1 MGGNKKK
8 SAKAKAKKR
17 ESLAQAVAQDVSA
30 VAEPAADAP
39 EVTIAPIADAA
50 PAADAAPVA
59 IPLVTAAPEVLKA
72 KMAKLVA
79 SSLPKVEHFTV
90 DERVSMGKAA
100 REQAPL
106 ESHAEWT
113 PSLYRVDPVTLL
125 QEQAETRVPELVPI
139 RYGRMMV
146 SPFAFYRGA
155 AYVMAADL
163 ASTPS
168 SGLRVQACGDA
179 HLMNFGVFASPER
192 TLMFDMNDF
201 DETLPGPWE
210 WDVKR
215 LAVSFEVA
223 TRARGFADKERRS
236 MVLQVV
242 RAYREAMRA
251 FAEMKNLE
259 VWYAKLDIEVFLQE
273 LRAQKDAATVV
284 KNTER
289 ALAKVRSKDNARAF
303 EKLTVA
309 TEGEPRIVADPP
321 LLVPIAD
328 LVTSISRE
336 EFMNSVRAILR
347 GYRRSLQRD
356 RGRLLESYRVV
367 DVARKV
373 VGVGSVGTRTN
384 VALLL
389 GRDDQDP
396 LFLQVKEA
404 RDSVLAPFV
413 GRSLVKNQGQRVVDG
428 QRMMQA
434 TSDIFLGWTRF
445 AGVDGVEHDHYIRQ
459 LWDAKGSV
467 DPAVMLPKGYEVY
480 ARICGWTLARAHARS
495 GDRVA
500 IASYMGKSDVFDNA
514 IADFSAAYADQNE
527 RDHQA
532 LVDAVQ
538 SGRVAATQGV

>member
-1 MGGNKKK
+1 MAGKNKKK
-8 SAKAKAKKR
+8 KSDKIRTK
-17 ESLAQAVAQDVSA
+17 EPEAQAVLQDTRTA
-30 VAEPAADAP
+30 PEPAADG
-39 EVTIAPIADAA
+39 EAA
-50 PAADAAPVA
+50 AIEAVPVA
-59 IPLVTAAPEVLKA
+59 TPAEIPLVTAPPEVLKA
-72 KMAKLVA
+72 NLARVVA

-100 REQAPL
+100 RAQAPL
-106 ESHAEWT
+106 ESHAEWS
-113 PSLYRVDPVTLL
+113 PSPYRVDPITLL

-155 AYVMAADL
+155 AYVMASDL
-163 ASTPS
+163 ASTPV

-179 HLMNFGVFASPER
+179 HLMNFGIFASPER

-223 TRARGFADKERRS
+223 TRSRGFADKDRRA
-236 MVLQVV
+236 MVLQAV
-242 RAYREAMRA
+242 RSYREAMRT
-251 FAEMKNLE
+251 FAAMKNLE
-259 VWYAKLDIEVFLQE
+259 VWYAKLDIDTILQQ
-273 LRAQKDAATVV
+273 LREQKDTAEVA

-289 ALAKVRSKDNARAF
+289 AITKIRTKDNTRAF

-309 TEGEPRIVADPP
+309 GEGEPRIAADPP
-321 LLVPIAD
+321 LLVPVSD
-328 LVTSISRE
+328 LVTGVSRE
-336 EFMNSVRAILR
+336 EFMDSVRAILR
-347 GYRRSLQRD
+347 GYRRTIQRD
-356 RGRLLESYRVV
+356 RSRFLESYRVV

-389 GRDDQDP
+389 GRDDQDA

-404 RDSVLAPFV
+404 KDSVLAPFV
-413 GRSLVKNQGQRVVDG
+413 GRSLIKNQGQRVVEG
-428 QRMMQA
+428 QRLMQA
-434 TSDIFLGWTRF
+434 TSDIFLGWLRF
-445 AGVDGVEHDHYIRQ
+445 AGVDGVEHDHYVRQ

-467 DPAVMLPKGYEVY
+467 DPAVMLPKGFEVY
-480 ARICGWTLARAHARS
+480 ARVCGWTLARAHARS

-500 IASYMGKSDVFDNA
+500 IASYLGKTEVFDNA
-514 IADFSAAYADQNE
+514 IADFSVAYADQNE
-527 RDHQA
+527 RDHKA
-532 LVDAVQ
+532 LVDAVKNA
-538 SGRVAATQGV
+538 RVVAIQGV